1 MDNFDHLIVNFDLL
15 INYVDLLMDFD
26 QYFNQN
32 YFEID

>member
-15 INYVDLLMDFD
+15 IDSVDLLIDFD